1 MCVLNRMARKLKN
14 YQLRALSELSYRSL
28 NTVKS
33 NLKTLKNKQNR
44 KALTKALNLTKR
56 KTRRHR

>member
-1 MCVLNRMARKLKN
+1 MARKLKD

-33 NLKTLKNKQNR
+33 NLKTLKNKKDKQ
-44 KALTKALNLTKR
+44 ALSKALNLTKR
-56 KTRRHR
+56 KTRRRRY

>member
-1 MCVLNRMARKLKN
+1 MARKLKD

-33 NLKTLKNKQNR
+33 NLKTLKNKKDKR
-44 KALTKALNLTKR
+44 VLTKALNLTKR
-56 KTRRHR
+56 KTRRRKH

>member
-1 MCVLNRMARKLKN
+1 MFLNRMARKLKD
-14 YQLRALSELSYRSL
+14 YQLRALSELSTRSL

-33 NLKTLKNKQNR
+33 NLKTLKNKKNKR
-44 KALTKALNLTKR
+44 MLTKALNLTKR